1 MIFRIRDIFISLAA
15 LWLFSPVLLVIIIVL
30 GLTQKRVFF
39 FQTRPGLEEV
49 PFTLVQFST
58 MRDILPG
65 EKEEENQQDR
75 LTPIGKWLR
84 KTSLDELPQ
93 LWNVLKGD
101 MSLVGPRPLLMDY
114 LPLYT
119 EEEKKRHSVKP
130 GITGWAQIHGR
141 NSLSFKQRF
150 ALDIWYVEH
159 KRFSLDMEIL
169 WKTFLT
175 VWRQEGIYANELTTS
190 PKFDGTN

>member
-1 MIFRIRDIFISLAA
+1 M
-15 LWLFSPVLLVIIIVL
+15 
-30 GLTQKRVFF
+30 
-39 FQTRPGLEEV
+39 LES
-49 PFTLVQFST
+49 ST
-58 MRDILPG
+58 S

-75 LTPIGKWLR
+75 LTPVGKWLR

>member
-1 MIFRIRDIFISLAA
+1 M
-15 LWLFSPVLLVIIIVL
+15 
-30 GLTQKRVFF
+30 K
-39 FQTRPGLEEV
+39 
-49 PFTLVQFST
+49 FST

-65 EKEEENQQDR
+65 EKEEADQQGR
-75 LTPIGKWLR
+75 LTPLGKWLR

-93 LWNVLKGD
+93 LWNVLKGE

-119 EEEKKRHSVKP
+119 ELEKKRHSVKP

-141 NSLSFKQRF
+141 NSLSFKERF

-169 WKTFLT
+169 WKTFLI
-175 VWRQEGIYANELTTS
+175 VWRQEGIYADELTTS

>member
-1 MIFRIRDIFISLAA
+1 MIFRIRDIFISLAV
-15 LWLFSPVLLVIIIVL
+15 LGLSSPVLLVIIMTL
-30 GLTQKRVFF
+30 SLTQKRVFF
-39 FQTRPGLEEV
+39 FQIRPGLDEK
-49 PFTLVQFST
+49 PFTLIKFST
-58 MRDILPG
+58 MRDILLG
-65 EKEEENQQDR
+65 EKEEEDQQKR
-75 LTPIGKWLR
+75 LTSVGKWLR

-119 EEEKKRHSVKP
+119 ELEKKRHSVKP

-141 NSLSFKQRF
+141 NSLSFKERF
-150 ALDIWYVEH
+150 ALDTWYVEQ
-159 KRFSLDMEIL
+159 KSFLLDMEIL

-175 VWRQEGIYANELTTS
+175 VWRKEGIYADELTTS

>member
-1 MIFRIRDIFISLAA
+1 MIFRIRDIFISLTV
-15 LWLFSPVLLVIIIVL
+15 LGLCSPVLLGIIVAL
-30 GLTQKRVFF
+30 GLSQKRVFF
-39 FQTRPGLEEV
+39 FQTRPGLDEE
-49 PFTLVQFST
+49 PFTLVKFST

-65 EKEEENQQDR
+65 EKEEADQQDR
-75 LTPIGKWLR
+75 LTPVGKWLR

-119 EEEKKRHSVKP
+119 EPEKKRHSVKP

-141 NSLSFKQRF
+141 NSLSFKERF
-150 ALDIWYVEH
+150 ALDIWYVAH

-175 VWRQEGIYANELTTS
+175 VWRQEGIYADELTTS